1 MTTSTQEMRT
11 AVIALLALTLAR
23 CSEEAGPTGWIPSN
37 GVISGVIAP
46 ASDLQASA
54 RAAPAAARAVG
65 RAIRSHL
72 AAVTPPGVTVTGVS
86 PAILAAKV
94 RVADTTER
102 DAVAVALRRDPVVAA
117 VTRNRLIW
125 RDETAGPLEATTR
138 PSAAASR
145 TIPNDPFFPFQSW
158 HHGLIDLPR
167 AWSITKGSPAVL
179 VGVVDDGIRFD
190 HPAIAANLTSDGYDF
205 VTAAD
210 TLPLCAGGMITNDDD
225 GDGGYDPDP
234 TIPASFSLDATGT
247 CLIPDTL
254 GAHGLHVAGTI
265 GAVGNDGVGVTGVNW
280 TVRIRPVRALG
291 VAGFGET
298 YDVAQAIL
306 YAAGLPADDGAGGT
320 VQASSGAAILNLS
333 FGGSGDDPTLHSAIV
348 SAVNSG
354 ALVVAA
360 AGNDGSSAPFYPA
373 AYPEVLA
380 VAAVGPDGAPP
391 AYSNFGSYV
400 GVRAPGGN
408 FALGDATDGVV
419 STIWDFSATP
429 DNAAVYAFGEGTS
442 FAAPHVSG

>member
-1 MTTSTQEMRT
+1 MTISRQEMRT

-46 ASDLQASA
+46 ASDLQAAARAAPAGGIRARAGVVALALPGSPGPPGIALVAPRMAAGSRSA
-54 RAAPAAARAVG
+54 RTARGSRAESTPNDLIVTFRHNALGAPPVGTAALAAPAAARAAG

-72 AAVTPPGVTVTGVS
+72 AAVAPAGVTVAGVS

-102 DAVAVALRRDPVVAA
+102 DAVAIALRRDPVVAA

-125 RDETAGPLEATTR
+125 RDETAGPLEATAP
-138 PSAAASR
+138 PSVAASR

-158 HHGLIDLPR
+158 HYGLIDLPR

-225 GDGGYDPDP
+225 GDTGYDPDP
-234 TIPASFSLDATGT
+234 TIPASFSFDPTET

-291 VAGFGET
+291 VAGLGSS
-298 YDVAQAIL
+298 YDIAQGIL
-306 YAAGLPADDGAGGT
+306 YAAGLPADNGAGGT
-320 VQASSGAAILNLS
+320 VQASSGARIISMSL
-333 FGGSGDDPTLHSAIV
+333 GGPVGSSAE
-348 SAVNSG
+348 SLA
-354 ALVVAA
+354 VVAA
-360 AGNDGSSAPFYPA
+360 
-373 AYPEVLA
+373 
-380 VAAVGPDGAPP
+380 
-391 AYSNFGSYV
+391 SN
-400 GVRAPGGN
+400 A
-408 FALGDATDGVV
+408 
-419 STIWDFSATP
+419 
-429 DNAAVYAFGEGTS
+429 
-442 FAAPHVSG
+442 